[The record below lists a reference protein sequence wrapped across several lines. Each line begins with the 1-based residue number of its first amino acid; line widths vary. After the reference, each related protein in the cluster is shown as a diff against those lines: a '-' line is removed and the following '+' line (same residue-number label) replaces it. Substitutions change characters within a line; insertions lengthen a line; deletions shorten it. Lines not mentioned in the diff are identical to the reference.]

1 MRSKHLF
8 LFVFSMGCTQAADD
22 GTGGG
27 GGSGGSGGS
36 GGGPAEL
43 TVAEYG
49 AKLTEA
55 TCAKAVGCCAPIELH
70 YQFAFADSPVTDQ
83 ASCEAYLGSFLDLEP
98 LVRPSIESGRTTWDG
113 ARAAECVAA
122 LEELSCEAYSAR
134 LTVMGDAPTGCT
146 PLTGLVADGGACGAP
161 WECVSG
167 YCSGVSS
174 GAEGSCATLPGPG
187 ADCPTGQCAEG
198 LRCDLGTSTCIER
211 KADGEACT
219 GDGECES
226 NGCSEEQAT
235 PGLCNAPSVCD
246 GDLRDDEHEVYGTCA
261 MQDSTA
267 GPELSIA
274 CRLGTSGQWEC
285 ECSTDGVESTCTAGS
300 WDEIGDASP
309 CDDWGCCGF

>member
-1 MRSKHLF
+1 MRSKYLYLF
-8 LFVFSMGCTQAADD
+8 LFSMGCGGAADA

-27 GGSGGSGGS
+27 GGG

-70 YQFAFADSPVTDQ
+70 YQFALADTPVTDE
-83 ASCEAYLGSFLDLEP
+83 ASCEAYLGTFLELEP
-98 LVRPSIESGRTTWDG
+98 LVRPSIESGRTRWDG

-122 LEELSCEAYSAR
+122 LEALSCEAYSGR
-134 LTVMGDAPTGCT
+134 LTLLGDAPSGCT
-146 PLTGLVADGGACGAP
+146 PFTGLVADGGSCGAP

-167 YCSGVSS
+167 YCDGVST
-174 GAEGSCATLPGPG
+174 GVEGTCAPLPGAG
-187 ADCPTGQCAEG
+187 SACPTGQCAEG
-198 LRCDLGTSTCIER
+198 LRCDFATSTCMER
-211 KADGEACT
+211 KADGEACS
-219 GDGECES
+219 GDAECAS

-235 PGLCNAPSVCD
+235 PGVCNAPSICD
-246 GDLRDDEHEVYGTCA
+246 GDLGDDQHEVYGTCSMA
-261 MQDSTA
+261 DPA
-267 GPELSIA
+267 GPNLAIA

-285 ECSTDGVESTCTAGS
+285 ECAADGVESTCTAGS

-309 CDDWGCCGF
+309 CDGWGCCGF